1 MTKTKNLTGD
11 LIVCGGGIAGL
22 TFAVLMADLGLEVH
36 LIEPS
41 PPKSLELQT
50 PSGRTIAL
58 MNSSLNILRAAGIK
72 PQQLEAIGAP
82 LKAMRII
89 DKSLADRAD
98 QISDF
103 EAADIQL
110 EQFGLNIPNNLL
122 HAALFA
128 RAQTFKTLHLH
139 CPAKLFDYKIEKT
152 KPHLTARLEDG
163 TTITAALLIGAD
175 GRRSLVRAIAGIK
188 TKEKPY
194 GQTAMTFILNHS
206 KSHLNIASEFHYP
219 AGPLALVPLQGNQ
232 SSVVWVEKTPRA
244 EELIRLKKQD
254 FEAHLRDKIGDVLGG
269 VTLET
274 GVESWPLCSITAE
287 KLTAPHIALIAEAAH
302 VMSPITAQGLNL
314 SLRDVAALAEI
325 IADGARGGIALHDTA
340 LLARYECRRKLDIT
354 SRTAGVDGMM
364 RLVSQ
369 DIAPLKI
376 LRRGGFKALDALPF
390 AKKIAMR
397 AGLSPQI
404 DSGRL
409 AAGQAL

>member
-22 TFAVLMADLGLEVH
+22 TFAVLMADLGLDVH
-36 LIEPS
+36 LIEPIA
-41 PPKSLELQT
+41 PKTSKAPKA

-58 MNSSLNILRAAGIK
+58 MNSSLNILSAAGIK

-89 DKSLADRAD
+89 DKSLADQGD

-110 EQFGLNIPNNLL
+110 SQFGLNIPNNLL
-122 HAALFA
+122 HAALFE
-128 RAQTFKTLHLH
+128 RAQTLKTLHLH
-139 CPAKLFDYKIEKT
+139 CPAKLFDYT
-152 KPHLTARLEDG
+152 LNGANLTARLEDG
-163 TTITAALLIGAD
+163 TTITAPLLIGAD

-206 KSHLNIASEFHYP
+206 KAHMNIASEFHYP

-244 EELIRLKKQD
+244 EALIHLKKQD
-254 FEAHLRDKIGDVLGG
+254 FEAHLRDKTGDALGG
-269 VTLET
+269 ITLET

-325 IADGARGGIALHDTA
+325 IADGARGGIALHDPA
-340 LLARYECRRKLDIT
+340 LLARYERRRKLDIT

-369 DIAPLKI
+369 DIAPIKI

-404 DSGRL
+404 DCGRL